1 MHLRRLP
8 VDRLTAWLLGSRLVV
23 PESVA
28 VQLRNGLFASV
39 PIFLGGIMNI
49 AAVATVA
56 VWRHPSPAFIGWL
69 LFEIML
75 GAIRLAVLVHGRRV
89 IRTGRTPPLLL
100 LSALLSCAW
109 ASSVGFGTY
118 LCLTS
123 GDWVLATIACLSAAA
138 MVCGICL
145 RNFGTPR
152 LAATMVFMALL
163 PCVVAGFLTAEPIMP
178 IISVQLPIFFLTIF
192 SASFSLHQMMVSR
205 MIALNDL
212 RLHAHP

>member
-1 MHLRRLP
+1 
-8 VDRLTAWLLGSRLVV
+8 
-23 PESVA
+23 
-28 VQLRNGLFASV
+28 
-39 PIFLGGIMNI
+39 
-49 AAVATVA
+49 
-56 VWRHPSPAFIGWL
+56 
-69 LFEIML
+69 
-75 GAIRLAVLVHGRRV
+75 
-89 IRTGRTPPLLL
+89 
-100 LSALLSCAW
+100 
-109 ASSVGFGTY
+109 TY

-152 LAATMVFMALL
+152 LAAMMVFMALL
-163 PCVVAGFLTAEPIMP
+163 PCVVAGFLTAEPVMP

-212 RLHAHP
+212 QRSESLNQTILQASPDYTLILDATNRIIFCNQPNSVDYDQDTLIG